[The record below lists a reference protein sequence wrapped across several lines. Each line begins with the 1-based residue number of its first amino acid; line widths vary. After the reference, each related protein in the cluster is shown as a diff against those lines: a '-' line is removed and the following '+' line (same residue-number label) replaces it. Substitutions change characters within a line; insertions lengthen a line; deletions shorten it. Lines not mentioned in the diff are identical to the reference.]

1 MNPVRSF
8 LMLKQDP
15 FFYFLFPDTIMNDDL
30 HNLSFGELY
39 RHLFAIVNLTKADLL
54 FCEIFF

>member
-1 MNPVRSF
+1 
-8 LMLKQDP
+8 MLKQDS
-15 FFYFLFPDTIMNDDL
+15 FFYFLFPDTIMNDDLQFL